1 MRVLLVRPPLFQV
14 NFSLGIF
21 PLGLYSQFM
30 TRYPPLGMMYLASLL
45 RRDGHEVAF
54 IDAEGENLESES
66 VIARMRPFAP
76 ELLVGNINVYNSYR
90 NILDM
95 ITINNA
101 FDVPLI
107 VRGHFPS
114 AYADETMSH
123 PEIDYALTGKGFTSL
138 APLVRRI
145 ADGREPNDVGGV
157 RFRRNAKVIDTG
169 PEAPLADMDD
179 LPFPARDL
187 VDNRLYTTNLTYRR
201 PFTTMFA
208 SLGCPFDCAY
218 CQDRVVPFI
227 ARSAS
232 NVLDEIQECVQ
243 RYGIREI
250 TFLDPTFTIKR
261 QWVLDI
267 CRGIVE
273 RGLDVSYT
281 IRTRP
286 DLLDE
291 EMLALLAASGCVR
304 ISIGIETGDP
314 ELMAKIHRKITP
326 EQIKPAI
333 ELIRRHGIMAF
344 GYFMVGIPGESH
356 RSLQNT
362 LDFVREL
369 PLDFA
374 QFLLTVPTLHSEIW
388 EYNSKLLN
396 KDIWREIHYG
406 RYPTPDEFRCRETEL
421 TLPEIDRWTNRLY
434 RAFYLDSARW
444 RSLLRMKFL
453 PGYVRRQFEIAGTI
467 VAQTI
472 LRFIRRR
479 FPTFLLLR
487 YPFAR
492 NGGPGSPRR

>member
-14 NFSLGIF
+14 NFSLGLF

-76 ELLVGNINVYNSYR
+76 ELLVGNINVYNSHR
-90 NILDM
+90 NIMDM
-95 ITINNA
+95 ITMKSA

-145 ADGREPNDVGGV
+145 AGGRQPTDIGGML
-157 RFRRNAKVIDTG
+157 FRRNGQVIDTG
-169 PEAPLADMDD
+169 PETPPADMDD

-187 VDNRLYTTNLTYRR
+187 VDHRLYTTNLTYRR

-208 SLGCPFDCAY
+208 SLGCPFNCAY
-218 CQDRVVPFI
+218 CQDRVVPYS
-227 ARSAS
+227 ARSAN
-232 NVLDEIQECVQ
+232 NVLAEIEECV
-243 RYGIREI
+243 RLYGIREI

-267 CRGIVE
+267 CQGILD
-273 RGLDVSYT
+273 RGLDIAYT

-291 EMLALLAASGCVR
+291 EMTAALAASGCVR

-314 ELMAKIHRKITP
+314 QLMAKIHRNITG
-326 EQIKPAI
+326 EQIRAAI
-333 ELIRRHGIMAF
+333 ELVRRHGIMAF
-344 GYFMVGIPGESH
+344 GYFMVGIPGETH
-356 RSLQNT
+356 ESLKNT
-362 LDFVREL
+362 LAFVREL
-369 PLDFA
+369 PLDYA
-374 QFLLTVPTLHSEIW
+374 QFLLTIPTLHSQIW
-388 EYNSKLLN
+388 EYNTKVLG
-396 KDIWREIHYG
+396 KDIWREIHSG
-406 RYPTPDEFRCRETEL
+406 RYPRPEAFRCLETEL
-421 TLPEIDRWTNRLY
+421 TLPEINRWTRRLY
-434 RAFYLDSARW
+434 RAFFLNPVRW
-444 RSLLRMKFL
+444 RRLLRMKFF
-453 PGYVRRQFEIAGTI
+453 PGYVRRHIEIAGTM
-467 VAQTI
+467 AGQLL
-472 LRFIRRR
+472 LRKIRRR
-479 FPTFLLLR
+479 YPAFLLLR

-492 NGGPGSPRR
+492 NGGPGSSR